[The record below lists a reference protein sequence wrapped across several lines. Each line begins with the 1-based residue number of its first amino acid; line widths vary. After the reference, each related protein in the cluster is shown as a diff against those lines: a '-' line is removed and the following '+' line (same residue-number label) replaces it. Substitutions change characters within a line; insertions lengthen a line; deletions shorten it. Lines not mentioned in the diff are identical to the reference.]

1 MSFFFFM
8 AKVTISIKKNMML
21 RRYDN
26 LIAWRDNGNTNRNS
40 LLYSVFFFMFY
51 RDYFINKIITK
62 IMHNGKKELSLYI
75 FRKTLFMLKNFF
87 GFQPFFLFKHVAFK
101 MRQLFTIQTKLIR
114 KTRLYTLPL
123 LLTPGNQI
131 TYGINHLIKCAKQVV
146 VDEHTT
152 FSVALYIVFLNCFVR
167 TKNISFSKS
176 NR

>member
-1 MSFFFFM
+1 
-8 AKVTISIKKNMML
+8 ML

-26 LIAWRDNGNTNRNS
+26 LIAWRDNGNANRNS

-62 IMHNGKKELSLYI
+62 IMHHGKKELSIFI
-75 FRKTLFMLKNFF
+75 FRKALFLLKNFF

-123 LLTPGNQI
+123 LLTPSNQI
-131 TYGINHLIKCAKQVV
+131 TYGINHVIKCAKQVLAE
-146 VDEHTT
+146 EHTT
-152 FSVALYIVFLNCFVR
+152 FSVALFIVFLNCFVR
-167 TKNISFSKS
+167 TKQISVRNKS
-176 NR
+176 RS